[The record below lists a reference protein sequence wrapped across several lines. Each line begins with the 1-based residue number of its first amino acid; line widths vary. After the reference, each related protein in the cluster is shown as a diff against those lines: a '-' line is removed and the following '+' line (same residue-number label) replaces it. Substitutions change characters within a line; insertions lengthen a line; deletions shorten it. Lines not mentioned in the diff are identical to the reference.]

1 VKCKVIAPLCGGMDN
16 FTASDIA
23 WTGGNPYDSTIN
35 DPAVNGC
42 YHPIEPDKIRKAE
55 HKCVQPLAKARR
67 LKMLTAKVR
76 QKYVPL
82 TQWMVDVEAH
92 LMTNGMDRVFYYLDS
107 KTSTVMNLLD
117 QWSKVTITKVTN
129 FMLNEPW
136 DGYDYDNLCLSGKF
150 IPN

>member
-1 VKCKVIAPLCGGMDN
+1 MYNPARPPALVVQRAMVKHKVIAPLHGGIDN

-67 LKMLTAKVR
+67 LKTRAAKVG
-76 QKYVPL
+76 QMIY
-82 TQWMVDVEAH
+82 H
-92 LMTNGMDRVFYYLDS
+92 
-107 KTSTVMNLLD
+107 
-117 QWSKVTITKVTN
+117 
-129 FMLNEPW
+129 
-136 DGYDYDNLCLSGKF
+136 
-150 IPN
+150 